1 MLTTAVLTRTML
13 TIATCTTARLG
24 GLASELERRPLTHV
38 QGAHAL
44 GGQRPLL
51 LLLLHLDAA
60 LLLGRLGR
68 RGSALDALGALALE
82 PLLLALDVVLPLDAD
97 DRDLRVLLVLGLG
110 LGLELGVRV
119 RG

>member
-24 GLASELERRPLTHV
+24 GLASELERGPLAHV

-51 LLLLHLDAA
+51 LLLLHLHPA

-82 PLLLALDVVLPLDAD
+82 PLLLALDVVLPLHAD

-110 LGLELGVRV
+110 LGVRA